1 MSDCYICPVEKD
13 CFYEY
18 KPCDCV
24 HQRKF
29 KSKTKKDSVIVKNPN
44 GTRTELVLLANRE

>member
-1 MSDCYICPVEKD
+1 MSDCTYCEVEKD
-13 CFYEY
+13 CAYEY

-29 KSKTKKDSVIVKNPN
+29 KAKVIPIMGADKRAIRHLMRKAK
-44 GTRTELVLLANRE
+44 GLEW

>member
-1 MSDCYICPVEKD
+1 MSDCTYCEVEKD
-13 CFYEY
+13 CAYEY

-29 KSKTKKDSVIVKNPN
+29 KAKVIPIVDADK
-44 GTRTELVLLANRE
+44 RADAAIRRKANKLEW